1 MTAPLLSGRTS
12 AAYQRLLP
20 LLVAAYVV
28 GAIAIVAP
36 RIAEPNGPMLSPV
49 RDGAL
54 TPAQAYT
61 LDMVRQLNS
70 FLVSMTTLMFGS
82 LGWYL
87 SQYRSSIA
95 PLTRAVFFST
105 VGLLALAFWYAAQT
119 YAETV
124 AELSQDVLGVTPGES
139 RILFYLELEFTVC
152 AIAGVLILLV
162 FADAV
167 TRSGSAAAKLGT
179 R

>member
-1 MTAPLLSGRTS
+1 MTAPLWSGRS
-12 AAYQRLLP
+12 WGAYKRLLP

-28 GAIAIVAP
+28 GAVAIVAP
-36 RIAEPNGPMLSPV
+36 RITEPSGPMLAPV

-61 LDMVRQLNS
+61 LDIVKQLNS

-105 VGLLALAFWYAAQT
+105 VGFLALAFWYAAQT

-124 AELSQDVLGVTPGES
+124 AELSQNVLGVTPGES
-139 RILFYLELEFTVC
+139 RILFYLQLEFAVC

-167 TRSGSAAAKLGT
+167 TRSESPLSKSGT
-179 R
+179 Q